1 MDRKNET
8 VEHLSNKGKV
18 YEIKVGDI
26 NVEMCYAENNKK
38 INECMLN
45 ILKQKIKKNWIFWL
59 YHIMIYGGKN

>member
-38 INECMLN
+38 INECILN
-45 ILKQKIKKNWIFWL
+45 ILKQKIKKN
-59 YHIMIYGGKN
+59 